1 MSVGVDNIT
10 DATLRSE
17 ASTDY
22 NTGGYYFSYGG
33 YSSSSRPDI
42 GDQRVSFSETPPST
56 ITIVGVQDGN
66 TLSAF
71 ISETGEGGEIL
82 LFKQGNY
89 TATEMYDAAEAENA
103 ATTWI
108 LRFVGFAAMAL
119 GLYLIFRPI
128 EVFSDVIPCVGS
140 IVGCGIAFMAV
151 LIAAILSAITISIAW
166 LVAHPKIGGIVLAV
180 TLTVI
185 ACCGFGIKKLIK
197 SKHSG
202 GDDNGPYGPTSD
214 SKIASGYDEEN
225 GGDIKVVQ
233 GAVVADEAIPVPTV
247 QGTVAD
253 EAIPTVQGTE
263 VDMTA
268 EEKRLHDEIAN
279 Q

>member
-1 MSVGVDNIT
+1 MTVGVDDIA
-10 DATLRSE
+10 DANLASE
-17 ASTDY
+17 AATDSY
-22 NTGGYYFSYGG
+22 TGGYYFSYSG
-33 YSSSSRPDI
+33 SSSSSQPNI
-42 GDQRVSFSETPPST
+42 GDARVSFSETPSST
-56 ITIVGVQDGN
+56 ITIVGVQDGS

-71 ISETGEGGEIL
+71 VSETGEGGDIL

-89 TATEMYDAAEAENA
+89 TAAEMYEAAEAENA
-103 ATTWI
+103 AATWI
-108 LRFVGFAAMAL
+108 LRFVGFACMAL
-119 GLYLIFRPI
+119 GLYLVFRPI
-128 EVFSDVIPCVGS
+128 EVFADVIPCVGS
-140 IVGCGIAFMAV
+140 IVGCGITFMAV

-185 ACCGFGIKKLIK
+185 ACCGFGIKKLVK

-202 GDDNGPYGPTSD
+202 GDENGSYGPT
-214 SKIASGYDEEN
+214 KTGHKVASGHDEEN
-225 GGDIKVVQ
+225 GDVNIVQ
-233 GAVVADEAIPVPTV
+233 GAVVADEIPIV

-253 EAIPTVQGTE
+253 EIPTVQGTE

-268 EEKRLHDEIAN
+268 DEKRLHDQIAN